1 MTSAPASGARP
12 TAAGHVDLHAH
23 STASDGTQAPAAL
36 VARARQAGLA
46 AVAITDHDTLAGA
59 AEALAEGKRLGIE
72 VVCGTE
78 LSAVEGDDELHLL
91 ALHVR
96 DVARLQGELESI
108 RAMRVARA
116 EEMVVKLGA
125 LGVQLSMED
134 VLRASAGGAVGRPHV
149 ARAMVARGSV
159 RDMREAFDR
168 YIGGGRPA
176 YVPKAQLPVADAIRL
191 AHESGAIAVA
201 AHLGGGGTREYVEGL
216 RRLGLDGLEV
226 RHPSHSADDIAR
238 LGALADHY
246 GMVKSGGSDWHG
258 ANDGPRAL
266 GVMQVPR
273 VWLDQQRERAEAIRR
288 AGA

>member
-1 MTSAPASGARP
+1 VTPAPASVARHP
-12 TAAGHVDLHAH
+12 SAGHVDLHAH

-36 VARARQAGLA
+36 VSRARQAGLA

-59 AEALAEGKRLGIE
+59 EEALAEGARLGID

-91 ALHVR
+91 ALHVH
-96 DVARLQGELESI
+96 DVARLQGELETI
-108 RAMRVARA
+108 RDMRVARA
-116 EEMVVKLGA
+116 EEMVAKLGA
-125 LGVQLSMED
+125 LGLQVSMED
-134 VLRASAGGAVGRPHV
+134 VLKESAGGAVGRPHV
-149 ARAMVARGSV
+149 ARAMIARGAV

-176 YVPKAQLPVADAIRL
+176 YVPKAQLPVAEAIRL

-201 AHLGGGGTREYVEGL
+201 AHLGGDGTREYVESL

-226 RHPSHSADDIAR
+226 RHPGHSADDIAR

-258 ANDGPRAL
+258 ANEGPRAL

-273 VWLDQQRERAEAIRR
+273 VWLDQQRERAETIRR

>member
-1 MTSAPASGARP
+1 VSPAPAP
-12 TAAGHVDLHAH
+12 KAGCVDLHAH
-23 STASDGTQAPAAL
+23 STASDGTQAPASL
-36 VARARQAGLA
+36 VTRAHKAGLA
-46 AVAITDHDTLAGA
+46 AVAITDHDTLGGA
-59 AEALAEGKRLGIE
+59 SEAIAEGNRLGIE
-72 VVCGTE
+72 VIAGSE

-91 ALHVR
+91 ALHV
-96 DVARLQGELESI
+96 DDIPRLEGELEAF
-108 RAMRVARA
+108 RRMRVARA
-116 EEMVVKLGA
+116 EEMVAKLGA
-125 LGVQLSMED
+125 LGVEVSMQD
-134 VLRASAGGAVGRPHV
+134 VLKEANGGAVGRPHV
-149 ARAMVARGSV
+149 ARALIARGAV

-168 YIGGGRPA
+168 YLGGGRAA
-176 YVPKAQLPVADAIRL
+176 YVPKDQLPVADAIRM

-201 AHLGGGGTREYVEGL
+201 AHLGSAGTREYVEGL
-216 RRLGLDGLEV
+216 HRLGLDGLEV

-273 VWLDQQRERAEAIRR
+273 VWLDQQRERAEVVRR

>member
-1 MTSAPASGARP
+1 VTAPQGSGARP
-12 TAAGHVDLHAH
+12 AAAGHVDLHAH

-59 AEALAEGKRLGIE
+59 AEALAEGERVGID
-72 VVCGTE
+72 VVCGAE

-91 ALHVR
+91 ALHVH

-108 RAMRVARA
+108 RSMRVARA
-116 EEMVVKLGA
+116 EEMVAKLGA
-125 LGVQLSMED
+125 LGVQVSMED
-134 VLRASAGGAVGRPHV
+134 VLKEAAGGAVGRPHV
-149 ARAMVARGSV
+149 ARAMIARGAV

-168 YIGGGRPA
+168 WIGGGRPA
-176 YVPKAQLPVADAIRL
+176 YVPKAQLPVAEAIRL

-201 AHLGGGGTREYVEGL
+201 AHLGGDGTREYVESL
-216 RRLGLDGLEV
+216 HRLGLDGVEV

-258 ANDGPRAL
+258 ANEGPRAL

-273 VWLDQQRERAEAIRR
+273 VWLDQQRERAETIRR